1 LIQLICSDQNKVKMT
16 KKGIIEEIFSKAKF
30 ANEINLYYVSYRDFE
45 RIREVKL
52 QEFIE
57 ESENFQ
63 KIPSSRITGIR
74 KNNTI
79 LFEKNPKK
87 VE

>member
-1 LIQLICSDQNKVKMT
+1 MIQLICSDQNKVEMT

-45 RIREVKL
+45 RIREVEL

-63 KIPSSRITGIR
+63 KIPSSRITKIR

-79 LFEKNPKK
+79 LFEKNQKK

>member
-1 LIQLICSDQNKVKMT
+1 MIQLICSDQNKGKVT

-30 ANEINLYYVSYRDFE
+30 ANETNLYYVSYRDFE
-45 RIREVKL
+45 KIREIEL

-63 KIPSSRITGIR
+63 KIPSSRITKIR

-79 LFEKNPKK
+79 LFEKNIKK
-87 VE
+87 DE